1 MTENSLLE
9 QRKALR
15 KALRSKRRALT
26 PDSQARAAQA
36 VADRVLAADFMPLG
50 GHIALFMSA
59 DGEIDTAPLLEGL
72 LALGKACYLPVLA
85 QDTVT
90 LQFRRYRPDRPLVT
104 NFLGL
109 QEPDHDADSIAPEG
123 LNTVFMP
130 LVGFDLAGNRLGMG
144 KGYYDRTFAFVSA
157 DRSTGPALIGLA
169 HECQRVEHLEAADWD
184 VPLGGI
190 LTGDAFYRIR

>member
-1 MTENSLLE
+1 MSKETILE

-15 KALRSKRRALT
+15 QSLRAKRRALT
-26 PDSQARAAQA
+26 PDSQARAAQT
-36 VADRVLAADFMPLG
+36 VADRALSAEFGPLG
-50 GHIALFMSA
+50 EHIALFMSA

-72 LALGKACYLPVLA
+72 LRLGKACYLPVLE

-90 LQFRRYRPDRPLVT
+90 LQFRRYLPDRPLVT
-104 NFLGL
+104 NFFGL
-109 QEPDHDADSIAPEG
+109 QEPDEDAEVIAPED
-123 LNTVFMP
+123 LDTVFMP

-144 KGYYDRTFAFVSA
+144 KGYYDRTFAFVTA

-169 HECQRVEHLEAADWD
+169 HECQRVEYLEAADWD

-190 LTGDAFYRIR
+190 LTGDAFYRVR